1 MARSEPTRR
10 IFLIGF
16 MGAGK
21 TSVGRALAARLGW
34 KFIDLDNVIEAREQA
49 TVAAIFAS
57 RGEAEFRRVESA
69 ALQTLLQSNRPADVA
84 AQSESVVIALGGG
97 TFAQAVNRAELDK
110 AGATTVLLQAP
121 LEELRRRCQQAG
133 SARPLAQD
141 EATFSELFAARRQAY
156 ELAQYRVDTMG
167 KTVEQVAEEIEHITS
182 AKLEVKK

>member
-57 RGEAEFRRVESA
+57 RGEAEFRRAESA
-69 ALQTLLQSNRPADVA
+69 ALKALLKNDAGSGSHNL
-84 AQSESVVIALGGG
+84 VIALGGG
-97 TFAQAVNRAELDK
+97 TFAQPANRAELDR
-110 AGATTVLLQAP
+110 ARAVTVLLQAP
-121 LEELRRRCQQAG
+121 LEELRRRCQEAG
-133 SARPLAQD
+133 NVRPLAQD
-141 EATFSELFAARRQAY
+141 ADRFTELFATRQSAY
-156 ELAQYRVDTMG
+156 ALAQYRVDTMG
-167 KTVEQVAEEIEHITS
+167 KTVEQVADEIEQITS
-182 AKLEVKK
+182 ARPEVKE